1 VETVGVG
8 VGSVDHVSRVGVGS
22 VGSQEYPVDVGMSLG
37 KGILEIISVSSFLM
51 QGSVAVQSPHV
62 QSTVTLQLSPAS
74 RIPVAVR
81 IDYCTEKI
89 YIAWEITKAGDISGR
104 CWCWC

>member
-1 VETVGVG
+1 METVGVG

-74 RIPVAVR
+74 VLGKLGFRLLSALITVP
-81 IDYCTEKI
+81 KK
-89 YIAWEITKAGDISGR
+89 YILLGR
-104 CWCWC
+104 

>member
-1 VETVGVG
+1 
-8 VGSVDHVSRVGVGS
+8 
-22 VGSQEYPVDVGMSLG
+22 MSLG

-74 RIPVAVR
+74 VLGKLPIGGFLARRAHCECMATTRHIGR
-81 IDYCTEKI
+81 
-89 YIAWEITKAGDISGR
+89 AGGQ
-104 CWCWC
+104 